1 MHSGIDLAGGYG
13 SPILAAAAGVVTY
26 AGPEEGFGRIVKIT
40 EPDGTQTWY
49 GHMSHYLVKAG
60 DHVSVGERIALVG
73 SAGDATGPH
82 LHFEVHVGGQ
92 AIDPLPFLRAH
103 GVRI

>member
-1 MHSGIDLAGGYG
+1 M
-13 SPILAAAAGVVTY
+13 AAAAGVVTY
-26 AGPEEGFGRIVKIT
+26 AGPEEGFGRIIKIT

-49 GHMSHYLVKAG
+49 GHMSRYLVKAG
-60 DHVSVGERIALVG
+60 DQVRAGERIALVG
-73 SAGDATGPH
+73 AAGDATGPH
-82 LHFEVHVGGQ
+82 LHFEVHVGGR